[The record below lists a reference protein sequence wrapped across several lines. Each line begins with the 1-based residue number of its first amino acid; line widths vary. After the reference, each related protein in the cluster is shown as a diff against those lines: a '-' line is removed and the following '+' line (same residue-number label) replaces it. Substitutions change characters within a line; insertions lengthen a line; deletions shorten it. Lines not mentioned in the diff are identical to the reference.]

1 MTGITKQDLLAQIQ
15 DPKIKAIVTALGKDT
30 DEMIGI
36 LYSLLLAAYKAQQR
50 INQDLPPGQNL
61 QSVTGPVIQQQTEPD
76 GTTSVAKTISL
87 RVKSLISE
95 ETAPFV
101 G

>member
-1 MTGITKQDLLAQIQ
+1 MTGITKQDLLAQTQ
-15 DPKIKAIVTALGKDT
+15 DPKTKAIVTALGKDT
-30 DEMIGI
+30 DEMISI
-36 LYSLLLAAYKAQQR
+36 LYNLLFAAYKAQQR
-50 INQDLPPGQNL
+50 INQDLPAGQNL

-76 GTTSVAKTISL
+76 GTTSVVKTISL